1 MQGWRARARAAI
13 VRCAHALAA
22 AANLLWAHRPT
33 RATVRAVAGAA
44 QRGVP
49 IISADA
55 AGLFRIAFG
64 SAVLACVVLEPME
77 PSHINA
83 YDVGSAQGVYGRFV
97 GWLAREPAA
106 VQSLGSWLVMLG
118 SLFIAG
124 VATSVSYL
132 GFVLAFLTWASVRA
146 LARSHHVVSAIAIA
160 MICLLPARWG
170 DAWSVDA
177 WLRRR
182 VWGRSPGTPSRRY
195 GFAPWMLTVV
205 LGVAYFAAA
214 VSKLREGG
222 SWILNGTVKYHF
234 VSDLHQALVPWGPAL
249 TSNHAVAV
257 GLSLAAVLIEAG
269 IVTAVFAKSVS
280 YRAACGLC
288 SLALLAGFW
297 LFQGVFWP
305 GWWILLLG
313 FLPWQWIRGD
323 RGTAASGG
331 SLTVIQGALV
341 VALVFQQCYAS
352 WTRLEARPFMSAYDM
367 YSTTYAS
374 PAAYEA
380 ASNLRYRVVGVTDH
394 GPVDLP
400 DCDVDAP
407 GARLFAAAAAGGTV
421 ERERIRGLIGRCVA
435 DRPDVTKVG
444 LEGDKE
450 VYDWDR
456 RRFEWKRG
464 LDRIG
469 PVAADWLRMEPS
481 ADAHR

>member
-106 VQSLGSWLVMLG
+106 VQSLGSWLVTLG

-205 LGVAYFAAA
+205 LGVA
-214 VSKLREGG
+214 VLRGCRVEAPRGWEHG
-222 SWILNGTVKYHF
+222 S
-234 VSDLHQALVPWGPAL
+234 
-249 TSNHAVAV
+249 
-257 GLSLAAVLIEAG
+257 
-269 IVTAVFAKSVS
+269 
-280 YRAACGLC
+280 
-288 SLALLAGFW
+288 
-297 LFQGVFWP
+297 
-305 GWWILLLG
+305 
-313 FLPWQWIRGD
+313 
-323 RGTAASGG
+323 
-331 SLTVIQGALV
+331 
-341 VALVFQQCYAS
+341 
-352 WTRLEARPFMSAYDM
+352 
-367 YSTTYAS
+367 
-374 PAAYEA
+374 
-380 ASNLRYRVVGVTDH
+380 
-394 GPVDLP
+394 
-400 DCDVDAP
+400 
-407 GARLFAAAAAGGTV
+407 
-421 ERERIRGLIGRCVA
+421 
-435 DRPDVTKVG
+435 
-444 LEGDKE
+444 
-450 VYDWDR
+450 
-456 RRFEWKRG
+456 
-464 LDRIG
+464 
-469 PVAADWLRMEPS
+469 
-481 ADAHR
+481 